1 MRSIPKKVNYLL
13 NGIGIIYVLALAYI
27 LFLRSLGAD
36 YAWTYPEYLCA
47 MSNFVPLKSI
57 YVLLTTP
64 VISSA
69 IIKRFLLNFVGNIAL
84 FIPWGFLLP
93 IHIEKTRKFIKF
105 ALMSLA
111 TIVLIEAVQIFS
123 MLGSFDI
130 EDILL
135 NMLGASIGFYCWN
148 VLLGKK

>member
-1 MRSIPKKVNYLL
+1 MRSIPKKVKYLL
-13 NGIGIIYVLALAYI
+13 NGIGIIYVLALAYV
-27 LFLRSLGAD
+27 LFLRSIGAD
-36 YAWTYPEYLCA
+36 YAWTYTEYLAA
-47 MSNFVPLKSI
+47 MSNFIPLKSI
-57 YVLLTTP
+57 YVFLTTP

-93 IHIEKTRKFIKF
+93 IHIEKTRKFMNF
-105 ALMSLA
+105 ALTSLA

-123 MLGSFDI
+123 MLGSFDV

-135 NMLGASIGFYCWN
+135 NMLGASIGFYCWK

>member
-1 MRSIPKKVNYLL
+1 MFIPYN
-13 NGIGIIYVLALAYI
+13 
-27 LFLRSLGAD
+27 FL
-36 YAWTYPEYLCA
+36 YQKTI
-47 MSNFVPLKSI
+47 FKPLKDFFYKKKI
-57 YVLLTTP
+57 EQNCAY
-64 VISSA
+64 
-69 IIKRFLLNFVGNIAL
+69 
-84 FIPWGFLLP
+84 
-93 IHIEKTRKFIKF
+93 IEKTRKFIKF